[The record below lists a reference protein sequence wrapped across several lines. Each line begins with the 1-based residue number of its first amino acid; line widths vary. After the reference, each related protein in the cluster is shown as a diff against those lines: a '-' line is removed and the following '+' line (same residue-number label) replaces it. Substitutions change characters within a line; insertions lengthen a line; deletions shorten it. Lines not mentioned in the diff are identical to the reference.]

1 MFKMNSI
8 SIKKHNAD
16 TDVVNDITC
25 MHQSVITCVV
35 IQFL

>member
-8 SIKKHNAD
+8 SINKHNAD
-16 TDVVNDITC
+16 MDVVNDITR

-35 IQFL
+35 IHFL